1 MQADRKLN
9 LQKLDTN
16 LRFGLSIDGNVML
29 AANCKLLLFIIYRS
43 LLELF

>member
-9 LQKLDTN
+9 LQKLDPN

-29 AANCKLLLFIIYRS
+29 AAKLLLFIIYRS